1 MITLTLVHR
10 ISHLPAQSWTFKDKP
25 VICIGRS
32 TDNDVILHSA
42 VVSRHHLELQCRGCR
57 WKIINLGSNGTYF
70 ADRPITE
77 ASVENGMILQLARS
91 GPQLQI
97 HIKGMVFK
105 NVAFTAADQTLLVV

>member
-10 ISHLPAQSWTFKDKP
+10 ISHLPAQSWTFKDEP
-25 VICIGRS
+25 VIRIGRS

-57 WKIINLGSNGTYF
+57 WKIISLGSNGTYL

-77 ASVENGMILQLARS
+77 ASVEDGMIVQLARS

-97 HIKGMVFK
+97 RIQGTVFK
-105 NVAFTAADQTLLVV
+105 NLASTGADQTLLVS